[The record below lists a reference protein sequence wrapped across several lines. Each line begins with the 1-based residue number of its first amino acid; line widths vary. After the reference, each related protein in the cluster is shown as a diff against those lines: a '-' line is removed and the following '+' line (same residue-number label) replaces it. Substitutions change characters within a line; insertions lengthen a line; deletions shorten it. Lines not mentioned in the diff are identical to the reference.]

1 MCVCVPSSIKTIL
14 RLLFESM
21 ICYLLL
27 LICPEQ
33 LIFEFAVSF
42 RLSFSKTIYCER
54 RNSTFFHLLKAT
66 THFIIFTMRTS
77 AETRSTVEDG
87 NGFLPLQLV
96 FSSIDFSCCA
106 KIDRHKS
113 KYVQIRCY
121 SIEMCIHTL
130 TSFSPFYRF
139 DPRSVRFPDQLQVK
153 YFIGATN

>member
-1 MCVCVPSSIKTIL
+1 MWCESLVLGRIKSLFGRIFYCGTHKNINSIEEEEKSREATEFGIVKCGNTLILLHHEYGHNDAIIKMCVCVPSSIKIIL

-27 LICPEQ
+27 LICPKQ
-33 LIFEFAVSF
+33 LIFKFAVSF

-87 NGFLPLQLV
+87 NGFLPL
-96 FSSIDFSCCA
+96 
-106 KIDRHKS
+106 
-113 KYVQIRCY
+113 
-121 SIEMCIHTL
+121 
-130 TSFSPFYRF
+130 
-139 DPRSVRFPDQLQVK
+139 
-153 YFIGATN
+153 